1 MSQAALQSPIN
12 LDLLDTRYSLYSQAM
27 RFLIRDGRTFEQLQ
41 QSICW
46 DRLLSLHQS
55 LPAHYCDPVQLYS
68 LLKQEICV

>member
-1 MSQAALQSPIN
+1 
-12 LDLLDTRYSLYSQAM
+12 M